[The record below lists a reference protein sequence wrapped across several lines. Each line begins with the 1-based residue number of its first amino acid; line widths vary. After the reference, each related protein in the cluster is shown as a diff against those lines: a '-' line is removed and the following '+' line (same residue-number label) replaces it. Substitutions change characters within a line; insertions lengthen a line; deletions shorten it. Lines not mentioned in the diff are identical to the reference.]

1 MMGAYILSR
10 LSFPR
15 SQYNMIDN
23 NCVSCRDHLLFFV
36 LVTLAKQSVKVLF
49 IILLVSLGL
58 FVYFIMPPRKRTVKE
73 IPAPAMPKIRP
84 NKRAR
89 RGRLRP
95 DEVPIVTP
103 AIEPVSEDHRQA
115 PEALGTVSVDVGA
128 ITSTISSVLS
138 QAIKSAFAPENLASI
153 ISGQPQQKQQVV
165 TQDASGVVDQ
175 AVDDDVIAITKNTV
189 QSGTAGALLNTDPND
204 PRSQNLFT
212 SISVP
217 LTSRV
222 SSKIKAK
229 IWANEFISF
238 GTLLSNSP
246 QEVGKYSSMAPS
258 VGASSQPQLT
268 LEPCHTS
275 KRITTI
281 SQWVSAFTIFV
292 SVYSE
297 KVANEAAP
305 LMKYCEVVPD
315 LASKGGD
322 WHWYDEQFRYLR
334 QSSPDQY
341 PWDQIHWELWLRASN
356 PVRKSQTQPP
366 TNKRFRSHWFPKGTC
381 WAFHSGK
388 HCGGCQFEH
397 LCFRCGGKHPGGQC
411 SAPYTKTRFSH
422 NPKGKRDG
430 SQASGSAQQ
439 PSHANKSGPA

>member
-1 MMGAYILSR
+1 M
-10 LSFPR
+10 
-15 SQYNMIDN
+15 
-23 NCVSCRDHLLFFV
+23 
-36 LVTLAKQSVKVLF
+36 
-49 IILLVSLGL
+49 
-58 FVYFIMPPRKRTVKE
+58 
-73 IPAPAMPKIRP
+73 
-84 NKRAR
+84 
-89 RGRLRP
+89 
-95 DEVPIVTP
+95 
-103 AIEPVSEDHRQA
+103 
-115 PEALGTVSVDVGA
+115 
-128 ITSTISSVLS
+128 
-138 QAIKSAFAPENLASI
+138 
-153 ISGQPQQKQQVV
+153 
-165 TQDASGVVDQ
+165 DQ

-204 PRSQNLFT
+204 PRPQNLFT

-229 IWANEFISF
+229 IWANKFISF
-238 GTLLSNSP
+238 GTLLSDSP
-246 QEVGKYSSMAPS
+246 QEVGKYSLPMAPS

-305 LMKYCEVVPD
+305 LMKYCEVVRD

-356 PVRKSQTQPP
+356 PVCKSQTQPP

-422 NPKGKRDG
+422 NPKGKRDD

-439 PSHANKSGPA
+439 PSHANKCGPA